1 MKTNLI
7 LVFTLIFL
15 VAITIPAIAQPSSSS
30 PPLDYYDT
38 GADDA
43 DDEILSFVNTSD
55 PVQVSE
61 DQTDLINRFGYPDT
75 FVLMMGKDARVEIWT
90 YYTMQRSFIFLDG
103 EFANDDFVAGLP
115 KTFCF
120 PQFRPTQF
128 TQDMTLAQAKRILG
142 EPSAEGQL
150 ILELMKNTTIYDFHD
165 QVRLAVKNEKVLY
178 VQTLPVAV
186 KR

>member
-1 MKTNLI
+1 MKKNLI
-7 LVFTLIFL
+7 LLLTLIFL
-15 VAITIPAIAQPSSSS
+15 VAMTIPAI
-30 PPLDYYDT
+30 
-38 GADDA
+38 
-43 DDEILSFVNTSD
+43 

-75 FVLMMGKDARVEIWT
+75 FVLMMGKDTRVEIWT

-115 KTFCF
+115 KTFRF

-150 ILELMKNTTIYDFHD
+150 IPELMKNTTIYDFHD
-165 QVRLAVKNEKVLY
+165 QVKLAVKNEKVIY
-178 VQTLPVAV
+178 VQTLPVAL